1 MTPTNF
7 QQVTILSRTP
17 SMFDHGYIR
26 TTKCTF
32 DCGICAFRTSKKH
45 IYAQYGFVSLHET
58 VLRNIRIK
66 DWNNDK

>member
-1 MTPTNF
+1 
-7 QQVTILSRTP
+7 
-17 SMFDHGYIR
+17 MFDHGYIR

-32 DCGICAFRTSKKH
+32 DCGICAFRTSKNTYMH
-45 IYAQYGFVSLHET
+45 NMVFVSLHET